1 MKMKIMKVLF
11 KTNKHLEMDIDYD
24 TITNTR
30 IKNEVR
36 ALLGEGVS
44 RVELTNGD
52 PVSTDGILMTNIVV
66 EQTGTDFLTSVYL
79 RFLDGEKTSKEV
91 KITYPLG
98 YPFKPPK
105 VLVGDENYFTLLTDL
120 ASMWRFIPGNKKH
133 KKICPHCTTIMCR
146 GNWGPCMNT
155 FVVCNEI
162 RHNILIVRNALKTV
176 LLNTIINT
184 FLKGIY
190 VPIESF
196 LLDKEFVGMNS
207 CYWSTV
213 ATGKTL

>member
-1 MKMKIMKVLF
+1 
-11 KTNKHLEMDIDYD
+11 MDVDYD
-24 TITNTR
+24 IITNRR
-30 IKNEVR
+30 IKNEIR

-44 RVELTNGD
+44 RVKLMNGD

-91 KITYPLG
+91 KITYPLE

-105 VLVGDENYFTLLTDL
+105 VLVGDENYFTLLTNL
-120 ASMWRFIPGNKKH
+120 GRAPMWRFIPGNKKH

-146 GNWGPCMNT
+146 GKWGPCMNT

-162 RHNILIVRNALKTV
+162 RYNLLIVRNALKTV
-176 LLNTIINT
+176 LLNTIINKCLRGIYMPIET
-184 FLKGIY
+184 FLFD
-190 VPIESF
+190 P
-196 LLDKEFVGMNS
+196 EFTCMNS
-207 CYWSTV
+207 SYWRRV
-213 ATGKTL
+213 ITGKDM